1 MLRIG
6 HMGLTGGLA
15 SAASAIW
22 IRKKT
27 LPLLEHSSK
36 ADSLRSRLRRRGKY
50 ALAGIVFTGSATA
63 VSGGLDAVEAGL
75 GFQHRTAG
83 HSLPWMGSLYATAR
97 VAKESGLDRARR
109 LCEKIGAPEYVD
121 AVVDALDDLVSWVL
135 NGGLAGVATH
145 WLGDVPTS
153 GSGGTAL
160 TLLAPLVGT
169 NFNLD
174 LILSAD
180 PVLNQGAL
188 YLGGVL
194 AAASWLSVSL
204 YMVLPERSI
213 DRIERKL
220 SDFLEWISDTLPSRD
235 QLYSRGQKLYER
247 ILSSLRNIATWQATP
262 GPATHS
268 LVTYAESSPACE
280 TALVAKNTSKRPK
293 NVELQPKRESKRQNT
308 EISLRTRP
316 NPS

>member
-27 LPLLEHSSK
+27 LALLEHSSN
-36 ADSLRSRLRRRGKY
+36 ADSFRSRLRRRGKY

-63 VSGGLDAVEAGL
+63 ISGGLDAIEAGL
-75 GFQHRTAG
+75 GYHHRTAG
-83 HSLPWMGSLYATAR
+83 HSFPWMGSLYATAR
-97 VAKESGLDRARR
+97 VAKESGLERARR

-135 NGGLAGVATH
+135 SGGLAGVATH

-169 NFNLD
+169 NFNLG

-180 PVLNQGAL
+180 PILNQSAL
-188 YLGGVL
+188 YFGGIL
-194 AAASWLSVSL
+194 AAASWLSVGL

-220 SDFLEWISDTLPSRD
+220 SGFLEWISDTLPSRD
-235 QLYSRGQKLYER
+235 QLYSRAQKLYER
-247 ILSSLRNIATWQATP
+247 ILSWLRKIATWQATP
-262 GPATHS
+262 GPATLS
-268 LVTYAESSPACE
+268 LVTYNESSPASE
-280 TALVAKNTSKRPK
+280 TGLLAENTSKRPK
-293 NVELQPKRESKRQNT
+293 SVGLQQTKESKRCNN
-308 EISLRTRP
+308 EISLRIRP